1 MAYNKE
7 KNDQILEEFLSLESV
22 DEKFIDKQMTIAAQ
36 IDNYLK
42 ENGWTQK
49 ELAEKAGFKSQS
61 QLTEIMSG
69 HGNPTLK
76 TITRLEEALG
86 KDIIVSPDF
95 YEEKLEEKSRTHPER
110 TVHISAGTFRSE
122 FYEVKDFKAI
132 NTNYKGRIQ
141 VKKNQYSTAKEMHLY
156 KPTGTNG

>member
-7 KNDQILEEFLSLESV
+7 KSDKILQEFLSLESV

-76 TITRLEEALG
+76 TITKLEEALG

-95 YEEKLEEKSRTHPER
+95 YEEELEEKGWIHPER
-110 TVHISAGTFRSE
+110 TVHISAGVFRSE
-122 FYEVKDFKAI
+122 SYDLNDFITINPNYEGCFRVK
-132 NTNYKGRIQ
+132 R
-141 VKKNQYSTAKEMHLY
+141 NQYSTAEEMHLH
-156 KPTGTNG
+156 KPTGTHG

>member
-7 KNDQILEEFLSLESV
+7 KNDQILKEFLSLESV

-36 IDNYLK
+36 IDKHLTQ
-42 ENGWTQK
+42 NGWTQK

-69 HGNPTLK
+69 NGNPTLR
-76 TITRLEEALG
+76 TITKLEEALG

-95 YEEKLEEKSRTHPER
+95 YEEELEGKGWIHPEK
-110 TVHISAGTFRSE
+110 TIHISAGAFRSE
-122 FYEVKDFKAI
+122 FFEMNNFVVVNTGYEGSFRV
-132 NTNYKGRIQ
+132 RR
-141 VKKNQYSTAKEMHLY
+141 NQYSTAEQMHVH
-156 KPTGTNG
+156 KPTGTYG

>member
-7 KNDQILEEFLSLESV
+7 KNDRILEEFLSLESV

-42 ENGWTQK
+42 EYGWTQK

-69 HGNPTLK
+69 HGNPTLR
-76 TITRLEEALG
+76 TITNLEEALG

-95 YEEKLEEKSRTHPER
+95 YEEELEEKGWIHPEK
-110 TVHISAGTFRSE
+110 TVHVTAGAFRSE
-122 FYEVKDFKAI
+122 FFERNDFVVVNTGYEGSIRVKR
-132 NTNYKGRIQ
+132 NE
-141 VKKNQYSTAKEMHLY
+141 YSTADQMHVH
-156 KPTGTNG
+156 KPTGTYG